1 MAGNRTRIFGRRI
14 LLAPTDG
21 GVNSGD
27 PCLVGQISGVAETPK
42 DANGNCIVSR
52 EGVYSLSVKGT
63 NGAGVAV
70 AVGDKLFYTIANT
83 PKIDKTVTGVF
94 FGYALGAVGSGATAT
109 IPVDLSG
116 GSFS

>member
-1 MAGNRTRIFGRRI
+1 MAGNRTRIFGRR
-14 LLAPTDG
+14 LNLAVSDG

-42 DANGNCIVSR
+42 DASGNCVVSR
-52 EGVYSLSVKGT
+52 EGVYNLSVKGT
-63 NGAGVAV
+63 NGANVAV

-94 FGYALGAVGSGATAT
+94 FGYALAAVVSGATT
-109 IPVDLSG
+109 VIPVDLSG